1 MNLLFIV
8 FLSLHTAQ
16 YKFEFGVTHVG
27 NIGEGNEEITRYIM
41 CCANQGGDDES
52 IMNEMDGIA
61 MNEVT
66 PPPPAKTTATAA
78 QMSMK
83 E

>member
-1 MNLLFIV
+1 MDGMIFKTYMTLNLVLPTGGI
-8 FLSLHTAQ
+8 S
-16 YKFEFGVTHVG
+16 
-27 NIGEGNEEITRYIM
+27 GEGNEEITRYIM
-41 CCANQGGDDES
+41 CCVNQGGDDES